1 MSGPKLRN
9 VPSLRDSSH
18 NLFLPGTAVPGY
30 RLCRPCGTRLIT
42 FSYPALPCRLH
53 VVLSTFD
60 KLRAGSAG
68 LLRIAAYSSRR
79 TWRGFW
85 PRMRKLAAQPVAV
98 ANTAVPISAMAVASH
113 SM

>member
-1 MSGPKLRN
+1 MHFEEMVCQLSKWPIFSRI
-9 VPSLRDSSH
+9 VA
-18 NLFLPGTAVPGY
+18 GTAVPG
-30 RLCRPCGTRLIT
+30 LQIMP
-42 FSYPALPCRLH
+42 SP
-53 VVLSTFD
+53 FD

-79 TWRGFW
+79 TCRGFW

-98 ANTAVPISAMAVASH
+98 ANTAVPTSAIAVASH